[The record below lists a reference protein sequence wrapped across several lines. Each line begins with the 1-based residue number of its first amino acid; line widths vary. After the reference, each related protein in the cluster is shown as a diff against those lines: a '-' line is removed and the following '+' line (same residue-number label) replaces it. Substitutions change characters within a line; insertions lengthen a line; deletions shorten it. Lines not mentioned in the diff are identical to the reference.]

1 MKIILIIIV
10 WIHSCTKRMKDPV
23 HKHFNVLV
31 QWAISLNLVHTKYLH
46 LYSPEIMFERLFFA
60 GLFISCRVPEGLWDV
75 KKGFKSQQMSS
86 KIFLWE
92 QSHAII
98 TKHQLLGVHH
108 ITLFVK
114 FSGKSPHGPLGVC
127 SVCTLKK
134 YPVSV
139 TQAQHYS
146 TESATGVISGRF
158 QLTSDLCLLL
168 SLLHVHRAPPW

>member
-1 MKIILIIIV
+1 MKMILIIIV

-86 KIFLWE
+86 KKYFYE
-92 QSHAII
+92 SNPMQSLPSISF
-98 TKHQLLGVHH
+98 Q
-108 ITLFVK
+108 
-114 FSGKSPHGPLGVC
+114 
-127 SVCTLKK
+127 VCTTLHFLSNSAENLLMVHWVSVLCGLKK
-134 YPVSV
+134 NPVSV
-139 TQAQHYS
+139 THAQHYS

-168 SLLHVHRAPPW
+168 SLLHVHRAPP